1 MRRQSALMLRT
12 LWKWLVDLNGRF
24 LRAGTR
30 GELRNLPDRMLKD
43 IGLSQHDIDSMF
55 R

>member
-1 MRRQSALMLRT
+1 MLRT
-12 LWKWLVDLNGRF
+12 LWKWLVDVYGWF

-30 GELRNLPDRMLKD
+30 RELRNLPDRMLKD
-43 IGLSQHDIDSMF
+43 IGLSRHDIDSMF